1 MSLGRL
7 VYRSFVDLVDIPAL
21 VVTLLLVYIVN
32 FFVAVPLLSATTDA
46 LSTYIFTGSF
56 LKASYAFF
64 TSLKDP
70 ITLLSFLLVLFFN
83 TYLLGF
89 LIARLWQKRT
99 GEALNP
105 FVVALKKI
113 VHVFL
118 VSIFVSSLPAIFLI
132 LYLVQQAV
140 PPWNTLWLV
149 LTILSLVTWVP
160 LSLPVL
166 TVVVVE
172 KGRGRDLVYE
182 GLLAGKVYWWKNLVV
197 LLLGSIVFYL
207 LALLLA
213 PVPAVITSTLISSL
227 EFILLAAV
235 AVESYY
241 GFKHGE

>member
-21 VVTLLLVYIVN
+21 VVALLLIYIVN
-32 FFVAVPLLSATTDA
+32 FFVAVPLLSATADA

-140 PPWNTLWLV
+140 PPWNTLWLA

-166 TVVVVE
+166 TTVVVE

>member
-1 MSLGRL
+1 MSLWRL
-7 VYRSFVDLVDIPAL
+7 TYRSLLDLVDIPSLL
-21 VVTLLLVYIVN
+21 VALLLIYVVN
-32 FFVAVPLLSATTDA
+32 YFVAVPLVSATANA
-46 LSTYIFTGSF
+46 LATYIFTGSF

-70 ITLLSFLLVLFFN
+70 ITLLSFLLVLFFD

-99 GEALNP
+99 GNPKNP

-113 VHVFL
+113 IHVFL
-118 VSIFVSSLPAIFLI
+118 VSIFVSSLPAFFFI
-132 LYLVQQAV
+132 LYLIQQAV
-140 PPWNTLWLV
+140 PPWNVLWISLAV
-149 LTILSLVTWVP
+149 LSLVTWVP

-166 TVVVVE
+166 ATVVVE
-172 KGRGRDLVYE
+172 EGRGRDLVYE

-197 LLLGSIVFYL
+197 LLIGSIIFYL
-207 LALLLA
+207 LALLMG
-213 PVPAVITSTLISSL
+213 PVPPLITNTVITSL